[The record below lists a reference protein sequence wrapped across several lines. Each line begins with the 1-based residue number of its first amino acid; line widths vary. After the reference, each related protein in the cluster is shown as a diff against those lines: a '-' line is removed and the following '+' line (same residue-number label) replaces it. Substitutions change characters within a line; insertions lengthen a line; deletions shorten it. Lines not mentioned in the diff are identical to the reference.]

1 MDSTYQTP
9 ARASV
14 QKQVSTIT
22 NSGAGT
28 VRTVHLQVAGQKVS
42 IRTDQNPDYLN
53 ALAAEVNSLLESLR
67 QASPGAGLP
76 VLMALAAVQLADRA
90 VTAERAVEQEN
101 FKVERH
107 IERLTSILNALDN
120 VAD

>member
-9 ARASV
+9 ARAAS

-22 NSGAGT
+22 NTGAST
-28 VRTVHLQVAGQKVS
+28 VRTVHLQVAGQRVS
-42 IRTDQNPDYLN
+42 IRTDQDPEYLN
-53 ALAAEVNSLLESLR
+53 SLAAEVNGLLDSLR
-67 QASPGAGLP
+67 QASPGAGMP

-101 FKVERH
+101 LKVERH
-107 IERLTSILNALDN
+107 IERLSSILNALDN